1 VKDVEAL
8 VSSVQKIS
16 RSKVNKSI
24 EHLQS
29 NDNSTRIKTENSDAN
44 TFDNEQTGTESMV
57 QIKQEPFDESMEVGD
72 LSESSDANSQC
83 KSEDNDD
90 DDDDSEMLH
99 ASEITEDIIRQ
110 ASIGATGKQK
120 LFLDNLR
127 ILIHNQG
134 KLREHQNARSIPL
147 ASLSSDRH
155 LNEDETF
162 QEKCQPQTDNE
173 IVSEILESIVFKVCT
188 ELDQS

>member
-1 VKDVEAL
+1 MEAL

-29 NDNSTRIKTENSDAN
+29 NDNSTRIKTENSDAK
-44 TFDNEQTGTESMV
+44 TFDNEQTGSELMV
-57 QIKQEPFDESMEVGD
+57 QIKQEPFDESMEVGE

-134 KLREHQNARSIPL
+134 KLREQNARSIPL
-147 ASLSSDRH
+147 ASSSSDRH
-155 LNEDETF
+155 FNEDETF
-162 QEKCQPQTDNE
+162 EDKCQPQADYE